1 MGSCNYPFKF
11 NRSWLND
18 LDFIYWVSMRWPKL
32 TPPSS
37 GYDLDLL
44 KKEVKDQIKEKG
56 TILESES
63 HRLDKDISTLLSCSS
78 FGIISHEE
86 QLCLSQLR
94 TKKEAVGTL
103 PFDLAA

>member
-1 MGSCNYPFKF
+1 M
-11 NRSWLND
+11 
-18 LDFIYWVSMRWPKL
+18 DFISWVSNKWPRL
-32 TPPSS
+32 SPSS
-37 GYDLDLL
+37 SGSDLDLL
-44 KKEVKDQIKEKG
+44 SLKLGTLKKDVKDWIKEKG
-56 TILESES
+56 IVLESES

-103 PFDLAA
+103 PFDLPA